1 MSRIV
6 IGSGTTDSDGLV
18 TGEYTGSGKGVVKF
32 VAYNKEHTLQSET
45 YAVIDASY
53 YDDATSDKS
62 SNYFIARDNSI
73 TYANNKYNVSIGA
86 SYNWID
92 LRAGTDLLEQIKGQS
107 VKFKLDVET
116 SSYRLIK
123 TFINGSSSQIS
134 TPIFS
139 DGTLELTDT
148 IPSDAT
154 SVNFRIQ
161 GTLNQQFSFK
171 NFLVYLI

>member
-1 MSRIV
+1 MLYFEIYF
-6 IGSGTTDSDGLV
+6 ILLCCTFYECWQKHCL
-18 TGEYTGSGKGVVKF
+18 F
-32 VAYNKEHTLQSET
+32 QSET
-45 YAVIDASY
+45 YDIFDASY

-86 SYNWID
+86 SYNWIE
-92 LRAGTDLLEQIKGQS
+92 LRAGTDLLNQIKGQS

-116 SSYRLIK
+116 SSNTLIR

-134 TPIFS
+134 TSISS

-171 NFLVYLI
+171 NFVVYLI

>member
-1 MSRIV
+1 MI
-6 IGSGTTDSDGLV
+6 L
-18 TGEYTGSGKGVVKF
+18 
-32 VAYNKEHTLQSET
+32 SET
-45 YAVIDASY
+45 FVVCDASY
-53 YDDATSDKS
+53 YDDATSDNS

-86 SYNWID
+86 SYSWIE
-92 LRAGTDLLEQIKGQS
+92 LRAGTDLLNQIKGQS

-116 SSYRLIK
+116 SSNTLLRTL
-123 TFINGSSSQIS
+123 INGSLSQMSTTIS
-134 TPIFS
+134 S
-139 DGTLELTDT
+139 DGTLELTET

-171 NFLVYLI
+171 NFIVYPI